1 MKNAFRH
8 LFMVAFKKNYYMRN
22 IIILLALI
30 FFISTASAQSEKS
43 CKPCEELMK
52 LQLPD
57 VTILV
62 AELKTSDTIKN
73 PNEPWMSTVIINKPF
88 CRVVGR
94 ISKEINFELLL
105 PEASNG
111 RFLMSGGG
119 GFVGSIQNSF
129 RDKVNDGF
137 ATAGTDAGH
146 EGGDDAKW
154 AYNNMER
161 QLNFGRLAIHR
172 TAVVSKLI
180 MQNYYCAAPAKSYFV
195 GCSRGGGQA
204 MVEAQYYPEDFD
216 GIVAG
221 APAYNWPALAAKFV
235 QDSKNNY
242 PNPNDL
248 KPLITNDN
256 LKLLQNEVLK
266 QCDLLDGS
274 ADGIINDPR
283 KCKLDFSK
291 LPVCPDGQAGS
302 GCFTKQQL
310 TAIKEVYSPLKV
322 DGKEIYPGFPFGA
335 EAEIGSWDM
344 WVSGTSPYM
353 PNAPSLH
360 YMFSTNIFKY
370 LVFNDSTW
378 DYSKYDF
385 KNFDAQTLYAS
396 SYLDA
401 TRTDYSEFKKHNG
414 KIIFYHGWND
424 PAISAYATI
433 EHYEGILKGD
443 KDATS
448 YARLFLLPG
457 VLHCGDGPGCDNVD
471 WVTLIFDWVE
481 KSKAPDQVV
490 ASKTVD
496 GKIIT
501 KNILP
506 YPK

>member
-1 MKNAFRH
+1 
-8 LFMVAFKKNYYMRN
+8 MRSVSICFTLMF
-22 IIILLALI
+22 II
-30 FFISTASAQSEKS
+30 SSASAQTVKS
-43 CKPCEELMK
+43 CKPCEELK
-52 LQLPD
+52 NLQLPD

-62 AELKTSDTIKN
+62 VEAKILDTIRN
-73 PNEPWMSTVIINKPF
+73 PNEPWMQTVIINKPY
-88 CRVVGR
+88 CRVLGR

-105 PEASNG
+105 PNESNG

-119 GFVGSIQNSF
+119 GFVGSIQNFF
-129 RDKVNDGF
+129 RDKVNEGF

-146 EGGDDAKW
+146 KGGEDAKW

-204 MVEAQYYPEDFD
+204 MVEAQYYPEDFE

-221 APAYNWPALAAKFV
+221 APAFDWPGFAAKFI
-235 QDSKNNY
+235 QGSKYNY
-242 PNPNDL
+242 PNPNKL
-248 KPLITNDN
+248 KPVITNDN

-266 QCDLLDGS
+266 QCDKLDGS
-274 ADGIINDPR
+274 ADSIIGDPR

-291 LPVCPDGQAGS
+291 LPLCPDGQAGS
-302 GCFTKQQL
+302 KCFTKQQL
-310 TAIKEVYSPLKV
+310 AAIKAVYNPLIV

-335 EAEIGSWDM
+335 EAEMGAWDM
-344 WVSGTSPYM
+344 WIAGTSSYT

-378 DYSKYDF
+378 DYSTYNF
-385 KNFDAQTLYAS
+385 KNFAAQTQYAS
-396 SYLDA
+396 SYLNA
-401 TRTDYSEFKKHNG
+401 TGTDYSEFKKLNR

-424 PAISAYATI
+424 PALSANATI
-433 EHYEGILKGD
+433 QHYEGILKGD
-443 KDATS
+443 KDAQS

-457 VLHCGDGPGCDNVD
+457 VLHCGGGLGCDNVD
-471 WVTLIFDWVE
+471 WINLIIDWVE
-481 KSKAPDQVV
+481 KSKAPDQVI
-490 ASKTVD
+490 ASKTVQ
-496 GKIIT
+496 GKTIT
-501 KNILP
+501 KTIFP
-506 YPK
+506 YPKQ